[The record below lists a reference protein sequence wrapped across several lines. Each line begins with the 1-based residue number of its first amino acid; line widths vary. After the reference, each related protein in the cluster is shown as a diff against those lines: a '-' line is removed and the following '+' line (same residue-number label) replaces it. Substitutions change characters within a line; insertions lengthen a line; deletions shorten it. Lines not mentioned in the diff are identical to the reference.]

1 MLVNGERVGTFIVL
15 RDITGRRH
23 ALRSNAIVGISDS
36 DDLQD
41 ETVLTIQGGRTL
53 LVRASMDEVLAWF
66 T

>member
-1 MLVNGERVGTFIVL
+1 MLVNGERVGIFVVL
-15 RDITGRRH
+15 RDIEGRRH
-23 ALRSNAIVGISDS
+23 ALRGNAIVGISDS
-36 DDLQD
+36 DDLND